1 MSALHGEEGLSGW
14 NRRAGHRLGL
24 VDGIKD
30 SFGRVGRLY
39 RVL

>member
-14 NRRAGHRLGL
+14 NLRARHHLGL

-30 SFGRVGRLY
+30 SLARIRRY
-39 RVL
+39 D